1 MEIVTAKIAHK
12 EITNGVTKPYIITCD
27 NSEQYVVKFKENPE
41 GKRIL
46 ANEYVCAKIAEI
58 LELPLASPSLVQVNE
73 EFIEDFGEQISKH
86 TEEDVTVGLHFGTK
100 RIKKAFQISSAGM
113 LELAKNI
120 ECIPGIIL
128 FDQLVCNCDRECNGG
143 NLLFDQSKMEIVV
156 LDHTHAFDIGPL
168 WDEHNLNFK
177 IGEAFKPLQPDGYVY
192 RKLIP
197 HVKGHNPFNSILE
210 KMERLDDNSLWN
222 IINNIPEEWGVTG
235 AQKEKLLEYIGDRL
249 NRIETALPV
258 LKPGLPYWK
267 GGS

>member
-1 MEIVTAKIAHK
+1 MQMVTAKIAHK

-27 NSEQYVVKFKENPE
+27 DSEQYVVKFKENPE
-41 GKRIL
+41 GKRVL

-58 LELPLASPSLVQVNE
+58 LELPLATPSLVQVNDT
-73 EFIEDFGEQISKH
+73 FIQDFGEQVSEH
-86 TEEDVTVGLHFGTK
+86 TEENVTTGLHFGTK
-100 RIKKAFQISSAGM
+100 MIKKAYQINGASM
-113 LELAKNI
+113 LKLAKNI
-120 ECIPGIIL
+120 ECIPDIIL

-168 WDEHNLNFK
+168 WDEHSLEYK
-177 IGEAFKPLQPDGYVY
+177 IGEDFRPLQPDGYVY

-197 HVKGHNPFNSILE
+197 YVNGNNPFNSILE
-210 KMERLDDNSLWN
+210 KMGRLNSNSLWD
-222 IINNIPEEWGVTG
+222 IISNIPAEWEVSS
-235 AQKEKLLEYIGDRL
+235 AQKEKLLEYLEDRL
-249 NRIETALPV
+249 HRIETALPV